1 MAKLTEPRWTHVAL
15 PVSDLD
21 RSIEF
26 YTEVASL
33 ALVRENKDANGRG
46 AWLSNP
52 GQIEVPFVL
61 VLAEFIPEVG
71 QRFNVTPGQKV
82 PILTPFAHIGIELPN
97 REDVDAAAAR
107 AKAVG
112 GLRLGPVDMAA
123 HIGYVCFVDDPDGNT
138 LEFSHK
144 QQVFETIQELWDG
157 KETVKL

>member
-1 MAKLTEPRWTHVAL
+1 MDPRRA
-15 PVSDLD
+15 PGQRPRPLD
-21 RSIEF
+21 RVLPGGRVPGSR
-26 YTEVASL
+26 A
-33 ALVRENKDANGRG
+33 REQGRNGRG

>member
-1 MAKLTEPRWTHVAL
+1 MDPRRA
-15 PVSDLD
+15 PGQRPRPLD
-21 RSIEF
+21 RVLHGGRVPGSGP
-26 YTEVASL
+26 
-33 ALVRENKDANGRG
+33 REQGRNGRG

>member
-26 YTEVASL
+26 YTGGRVPGAGPREQGRQRPRRVAVQPGPDRGP
-33 ALVRENKDANGRG
+33 VRAGARRVHPRGRQ
-46 AWLSNP
+46 AVRRLP
-52 GQIEVPFVL
+52 GE
-61 VLAEFIPEVG
+61 
-71 QRFNVTPGQKV
+71 KV

-138 LEFSHK
+138 IEFSHK

-157 KETVKL
+157 KETVQL